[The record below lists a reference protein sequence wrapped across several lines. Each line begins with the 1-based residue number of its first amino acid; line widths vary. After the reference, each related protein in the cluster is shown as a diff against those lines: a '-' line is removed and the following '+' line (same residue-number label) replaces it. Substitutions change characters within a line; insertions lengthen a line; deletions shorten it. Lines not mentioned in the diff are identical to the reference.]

1 MAEAIAAVG
10 VVASVAQLADYGF
23 RLSIKLISYSEAVSR
38 ADKTIESLSNEVS
51 FTSGVLKVLGD
62 ILEHDDAKLIN
73 RTAVEATQGTVKEC
87 FVVFEGLTKIL
98 DKALPKNADEKGAR
112 GGKGMKFRE
121 RMKWPFMEPKVEL
134 MRANLDRLKM
144 NLTLMLEVLKFARDI
159 TSQSVHYVARLP
171 R

>member
-10 VVASVAQLADYGF
+10 AIASVAQLADYGF
-23 RLSIKLISYSEAVSR
+23 QLSIKLISYAEAVSR

-62 ILEHDDAKLIN
+62 VLQQDGAKYFN
-73 RTAVEATQGTVKEC
+73 STAVEATQGTVKEC
-87 FVVFEGLTKIL
+87 FAVFEALSKIL
-98 DKALPKNADEKGAR
+98 DKALPKSDEFSTKGV
-112 GGKGMKFRE
+112 KGMRLRE
-121 RMKWPFMEPKVEL
+121 KMKWPFLEPKIEL

-159 TSQSVHYVARLP
+159 TGQYVSLRRCILY
-171 R
+171 